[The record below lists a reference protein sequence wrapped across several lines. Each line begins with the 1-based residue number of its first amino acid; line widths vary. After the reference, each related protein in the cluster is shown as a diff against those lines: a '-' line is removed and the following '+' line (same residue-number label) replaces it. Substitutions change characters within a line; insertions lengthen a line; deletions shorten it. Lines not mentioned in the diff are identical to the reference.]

1 MRATLSAGR
10 LAGARVG
17 AHWSVSVVVAVL
29 ALGLALRFRDAYPG
43 RPGWAYVPA
52 VAGCAAA
59 LLLSLLAHGLGHA
72 VAARRRGVEVVDV
85 TLWLLGG
92 VARMRG
98 EAGSPAAERRIAAAG
113 PLVSA
118 ALAVGFGLAAWAAAA
133 GGAAG
138 LPVESLAWMS
148 AVNALLAAFTALP
161 AAPLDGGRLLRAA
174 VWRRTGDPLHATAV
188 ASGAGLA
195 LGWALIG
202 LGLYL
207 VVAGLLL
214 AGFWLVVL
222 GWFVVAM
229 ATGEVPGSGGRDVL
243 AAVPVR
249 QVMSAAPVAVPGSLT
264 VGGLLAE
271 PRLRFGDSAL
281 PVVDGDRH
289 PVGLLERTAVEQVPE
304 EGRGVPVASVMIPVE
319 AVPAVGPDEPL
330 GVLLEA
336 LETNDAHRVLVVE
349 QGRLVGLVTSAD
361 VSRAAARLAA
371 SASWRYR
378 AF

>member
-1 MRATLSAGR
+1 MKATLSAGR

-17 AHWSVSVVVAVL
+17 AHWSVAVIVAVL
-29 ALGLALRFRDAYPG
+29 ALGLARRFTDAYPG
-43 RPGWAYVPA
+43 RPAWAYGLA

-72 VAARRRGVEVVDV
+72 VAARRGGAAVDDV

-92 VARMRG
+92 VARLRG
-98 EAGSPAAERRIAAAG
+98 GRVAGRRAAHRRRRSAGEPGAGGRLRARGLGGGRLGRRRAAG
-113 PLVSA
+113 RVP
-118 ALAVGFGLAAWAAAA
+118 GLDVRRQRAP
-133 GGAAG
+133 GRVHGAA
-138 LPVESLAWMS
+138 
-148 AVNALLAAFTALP
+148 
-161 AAPLDGGRLLRAA
+161 AAPLDGGRLLRASL
-174 VWRRTGDPLHATAV
+174 WRRTGDPLHATAV
-188 ASGAGLA
+188 ASGAGVA
-195 LGWALIG
+195 VGWALIG
-202 LGLYL
+202 LGLSL
-207 VVAGLLL
+207 VIAGILL

-249 QVMSAAPVAVPGSLT
+249 QVMSPVPAAVPDSLT

-281 PVVDGDRH
+281 PVVDADRQ
-289 PVGLLERTAVEQVPE
+289 PVGLLERTAVERVPE
-304 EGRGVPVASVMIPVE
+304 EGRDVTVASVMLPFD

-330 GVLLEA
+330 GGLLDA
-336 LETNDAHRVLVVE
+336 LETNSAHRAMVVE
-349 QGRLVGLVTSAD
+349 DGRLVGLVASAD

-371 SASWRYR
+371 SASWRRR